1 MEESKPKQKE
11 SECKKRT
18 RVFRSLCEL
27 LNDQADLLL
36 IKIKENEIRLK
47 HKDNTEFQPK

>member
-1 MEESKPKQKE
+1 MEENKPKIKE

-47 HKDNTEFQPK
+47 HKTDTELHAK